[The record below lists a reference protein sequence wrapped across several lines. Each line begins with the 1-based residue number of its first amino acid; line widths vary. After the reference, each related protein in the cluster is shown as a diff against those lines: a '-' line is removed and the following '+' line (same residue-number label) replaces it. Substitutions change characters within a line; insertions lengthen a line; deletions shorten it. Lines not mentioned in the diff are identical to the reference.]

1 MDEEAKK
8 AKKVK
13 KIRKDKKDKN
23 NEMSVTGSMH
33 YTLKMIWGADKGC
46 VIYSFF
52 KNCTEEVFNSF
63 FFVYF
68 TQLIYTFIE
77 KKIDYGRLA
86 KIILIFCLLHIII
99 HFSSAGYAFYIR
111 LKRPVVYR
119 HIFHKV
125 IKKSS
130 QIELSRYEQ
139 PDFYDKF
146 SKVFDECLTKAMDGL
161 FNLSLSCG
169 TLLSSI
175 CALGIIAKVDPWLI
189 LFVAP
194 PVIASLFFGS
204 KENKEYYSLRNDE
217 TRTKRVMEYAKRIF
231 YEKKYASEIRL
242 YGIRNVLFKKHRDN
256 YTERYQVHV
265 RHRKKIA
272 YYQFMEYV
280 VFLGLTFFSSYIYV
294 SYTIKVNGSSRLAAY
309 IAMLSAVGY
318 ISYQIKNCVTTM
330 IEAGTNCI
338 YMNNLK
344 EFLNYESLQGIP
356 GTKKVEVGLGDIV
369 FDHVTFTY
377 VGAKRPVIND
387 LSLTIRRG
395 ERIALVGENGAGKT
409 TLIKLL
415 MGLYP
420 VTQGKLTVGG
430 ADVNIYDPQEYHKHF
445 GTVFQDLQIFAL
457 PLSENVLMRKP
468 KTEEERQLVIDS
480 LVKAQ
485 FGDKLPDLV
494 KGIDTMITKEF
505 DDEGYVC
512 SGGQAQ
518 KIAIAR
524 VFAKNPDVVILDEP
538 SSALDPI
545 AEYNMYN
552 NMLQVSEGK
561 TVFFISHR
569 LSAARIADK
578 IYFLENGQ
586 IKEYGTHDEL
596 IEKNGSY
603 AKMFELQARN
613 YREGSEV
620 A

>member
-1 MDEEAKK
+1 MNE
-8 AKKVK
+8 
-13 KIRKDKKDKN
+13 DKKLKKEKK
-23 NEMSVTGSMH
+23 NEMSVTGSML
-33 YTLKMIWGADKGC
+33 YTIKTIWDADKGC
-46 VIYSFF
+46 VLFSFY
-52 KNCTEEVFNSF
+52 KNCSEEVFHSF

-68 TQLIYTFIE
+68 TQMIYTFIE

-86 KIILIFCLLHIII
+86 RIVIMFCLLHIVI
-99 HFSSAGYAFYIR
+99 HLAAAGYAYYIR
-111 LKRPVVYR
+111 LKRPMVYR
-119 HIFHKV
+119 HIFNKV
-125 IKKSS
+125 INKATK
-130 QIELSRYEQ
+130 IELSRYEQ

-146 SKVFDECLTKAMDGL
+146 SRVFDECLSKAMDGL
-161 FNLSLSCG
+161 FNLTLSFG

-175 CALGIIAKVDPWLI
+175 CALGIIASVDPWLI
-189 LFVAP
+189 LFIAP
-194 PVIASLFFGS
+194 PVVGSLYFGS
-204 KENKEYYSLRNDE
+204 KENKENYKLRNDE
-217 TRTKRVMEYAKRIF
+217 TKTKRVMEYAKRVF

-242 YGIRNVLFKKHRDN
+242 YGIRNVLFKKHKDN
-256 YTERYQVHV
+256 YLERYQVHV
-265 RHRKKIA
+265 NHRKKIA
-272 YYQFMEYV
+272 FYEFMEYV
-280 VFLGLTFFSSYIYV
+280 VFIGLTFFSSYIYV
-294 SYTIKVNGSSRLAAY
+294 SYTVKVNGSTKLAAY
-309 IAMLSAVGY
+309 IAMLSAVGF
-318 ISYQIKNCVTTM
+318 ISYEIKACVTSM

-356 GTKKVEVGLGDIV
+356 GTKKVEGSLGDIV

-377 VGAKRPVIND
+377 TGAKKPVINE
-387 LSLTIRRG
+387 LSLTIKKG

-420 VTQGKLTVGG
+420 VTHGKITVGG
-430 ADVNIYDPQEYHKHF
+430 ADINIYDPQEYHKHF
-445 GTVFQDLQIFAL
+445 GTVFQDLQIFSL
-457 PLSENVLMRKP
+457 PLSENVLMRQP
-468 KTEEERQLVIDS
+468 ITEEERQLVVDS
-480 LVKAQ
+480 LRKAQ
-485 FGDKLPDLV
+485 FEDTLKELPS
-494 KGIDTMITKEF
+494 GIDTMISKEF
-505 DDEGYVC
+505 DDNGFVC

-569 LSAARIADK
+569 LSSARIADK
-578 IYFLENGQ
+578 IFFLENGQ
-586 IKEYGTHDEL
+586 IKESGSHDEL
-596 IEKNGSY
+596 IAKNGSY